1 MRAPC
6 PRALPRAMRAS
17 IHYCTSIMFE
27 QPASSSTPSRPTA
40 YVLHAPGDGG
50 LGSGQRR
57 RRDDGVVAASCVGSR
72 TRHAAPLIPSSTQV
86 LLEKYVRLVA
96 RKRHEER
103 ERQQQQQRQ
112 QQQRGGA
119 PAPAPAIPATFLT
132 QKGERLNSSRRK
144 RRAYRDAH
152 GKKKKK
158 TKKRATTAA
167 AAGSACACWRGE
179 DCTLRVQRVRGQGRG
194 QTHTREREG
203 ADVGGWGVG
212 DAGLAPEDQG
222 LCPAAQPGALDAA
235 CLAGYNLHREH
246 RQEGPSRSPALR
258 RRLLLQRRLTC
269 PAGWLMCYSYFLT
282 RPWPR

>member
-1 MRAPC
+1 
-6 PRALPRAMRAS
+6 MRAS
-17 IHYCTSIMFE
+17 IHYCTSSMFE

-50 LGSGQRR
+50 LSSGQRR

-158 TKKRATTAA
+158 QKKERRQRRRRARRAR
-167 AAGSACACWRGE
+167 AGEEKIVRCAYSGCG
-179 DCTLRVQRVRGQGRG
+179 VRGAAKLTRARARGRM
-194 QTHTREREG
+194 
-203 ADVGGWGVG
+203 WGVG
-212 DAGLAPEDQG
+212 GGRRRPGPRRSRPLPC
-222 LCPAAQPGALDAA
+222 CPT
-235 CLAGYNLHREH
+235 R
-246 RQEGPSRSPALR
+246 RSPCR
-258 RRLLLQRRLTC
+258 MFGST
-269 PAGWLMCYSYFLT
+269 
-282 RPWPR
+282 